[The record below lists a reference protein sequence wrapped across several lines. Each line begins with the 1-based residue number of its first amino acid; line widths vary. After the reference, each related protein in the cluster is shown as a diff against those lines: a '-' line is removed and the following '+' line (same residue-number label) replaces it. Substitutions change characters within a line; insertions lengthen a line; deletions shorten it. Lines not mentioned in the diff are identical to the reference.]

1 MCIVGSDASAHHA
14 GSNCADDVFRWLQGP
29 LSGPNQWPDPALLP
43 HYRGATEAYFKAI
56 FQLGRRLLRLLAAAL
71 QLPEDWFDDK
81 YGTSM
86 ATLRPLRYSG
96 RPSAPEKGAP
106 EPYRGKSG

>member
-1 MCIVGSDASAHHA
+1 MQALTMQVATVLTTTLLS
-14 GSNCADDVFRWLQGP
+14 RLQGP

-71 QLPEDWFDDK
+71 RLPEDWFDDK

-96 RPSAPEKGAP
+96 RPSAPEKGVS
-106 EPYRGKSG
+106 EP